1 VATNSATSALHIACL
16 SLELKK
22 NDFFWTVPNSFVAS
36 ANCGLYCGAKVDF
49 VDIDKKTYNISLK
62 KLEEKLKIA
71 KKKNKLPKI
80 LISVHFG
87 GQSTDQHEIWKLS
100 KKYNFSIIEDA
111 SHSLGAKHRGRKV
124 GNCRWSDITVFS
136 FHPVKPITT
145 CEGGMALTNN
155 KTLYDFLIKFRSH
168 GITKDL
174 SKLNTKNR
182 SPWYYEQQ
190 LLGYNYRMNDLEAA
204 LGISQLKK
212 IKNFIVKRNK
222 IARRYDKLL
231 KDLPIQLPFIEKY
244 NYSSFHL
251 YVIRFKSNLIKKF
264 SYQKIFNKLRKK
276 GIGINLHYLPIHLHQ
291 NYRSLGFKN
300 GDFINAEKY
309 SQEAV
314 SLPIY
319 NDLSFKQQDKVI
331 KIIKDTLINYK

>member
-1 VATNSATSALHIACL
+1 MIPYGRQEISDEDVNAVLEALRSDFLTQGPKVPLFEKAVADYCGSKYGVAVNSATSALHIACL

-174 SKLNTKNR
+174 SKLNPK
-182 SPWYYEQQ
+182 
-190 LLGYNYRMNDLEAA
+190 
-204 LGISQLKK
+204 
-212 IKNFIVKRNK
+212 
-222 IARRYDKLL
+222 
-231 KDLPIQLPFIEKY
+231 
-244 NYSSFHL
+244 
-251 YVIRFKSNLIKKF
+251 
-264 SYQKIFNKLRKK
+264 
-276 GIGINLHYLPIHLHQ
+276 
-291 NYRSLGFKN
+291 
-300 GDFINAEKY
+300 
-309 SQEAV
+309 
-314 SLPIY
+314 
-319 NDLSFKQQDKVI
+319 
-331 KIIKDTLINYK
+331 